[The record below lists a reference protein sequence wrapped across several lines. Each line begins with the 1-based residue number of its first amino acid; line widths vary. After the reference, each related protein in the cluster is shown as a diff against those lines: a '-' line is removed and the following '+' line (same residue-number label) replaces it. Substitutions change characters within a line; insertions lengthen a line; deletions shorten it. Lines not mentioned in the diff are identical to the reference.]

1 MMNPKKRKEMENLI
15 YGFFDLFDPT
25 GRNTE
30 YYRNKFKGMSDAQ
43 FDNYFKQ
50 LFAQDDPY
58 LTATMVDY
66 ENPVLIEN
74 IEKAAKF
81 LDVPLFERVVL
92 PYASSNPDNP
102 IITKHECLVGYLNI
116 KRLQQM
122 NFKKL
127 GLSTDITDRNMVT
140 GQVVGHD
147 KNSRNSDAE
156 TTSLLT
162 VGANKSLKEFMSM
175 RADDMVM
182 KKEMTQK
189 IIRDGYV
196 AMDDLTDKLSNK
208 TTLNSAAVFFI
219 GMGLMTDLVMNDYF
233 LPKANVLDED

>member
-1 MMNPKKRKEMENLI
+1 MMNKAKRKEMENLI

-30 YYRNKFKGMSDAQ
+30 YYRNKFKNMDDSE
-43 FDNYFKQ
+43 FDKYFKL
-50 LFAQDDPY
+50 LFEQDDPY
-58 LTATMVDY
+58 LTATMIDY
-66 ENPVLIEN
+66 ENPVQIEN

-92 PYASSNPDNP
+92 PYASQDPNNP

-116 KRLQQM
+116 KRLQQI

-127 GLSTDITDRNMVT
+127 GLSTDISERNMIT
-140 GQVVGHD
+140 GQVSGHD
-147 KNSRNSDAE
+147 KNSRNSDQE
-156 TTSLLT
+156 TIALLT
-162 VGANKSLKEFMSM
+162 VGANVALKELMSM

-182 KKEMTQK
+182 KSEMNK
-189 IIRDGYV
+189 AIARDGYV
-196 AMDDLTDKLSNK
+196 AMNDLTDKLSNK

-219 GMGLMTDLVMNDYF
+219 GAGLMTDLVMNDYF
-233 LPKANVLDED
+233 LPKTLDE

>member
-1 MMNPKKRKEMENLI
+1 MMNKAKRKEMENLI

-30 YYRNKFKGMSDAQ
+30 YYRNKFKNMDDGE
-43 FDNYFKQ
+43 FDKYFKL
-50 LFAQDDPY
+50 LFEQDDPY
-58 LTATMVDY
+58 LTATMIDY
-66 ENPVLIEN
+66 ENPVQIEN

-92 PYASSNPDNP
+92 PYASQDPNNP

-116 KRLQQM
+116 KRLQQI

-127 GLSTDITDRNMVT
+127 GLSTDISERNMIT
-140 GQVVGHD
+140 GQVSGHD
-147 KNSRNSDAE
+147 KNSRNSDQE
-156 TTSLLT
+156 TIALLT
-162 VGANKSLKEFMSM
+162 VGANVALKELMSM

-182 KKEMTQK
+182 KSEMNK
-189 IIRDGYV
+189 AIARDGYV
-196 AMDDLTDKLSNK
+196 AMNDLTDKLSNK

-219 GMGLMTDLVMNDYF
+219 GAGLMTDLVMNDYF
-233 LPKANVLDED
+233 LPKTLDE

>member
-1 MMNPKKRKEMENLI
+1 MNKAKRKEMENLI

-30 YYRNKFKGMSDAQ
+30 YYRNKFKNMDDGE
-43 FDNYFKQ
+43 FDKYFKL
-50 LFAQDDPY
+50 LFEQDDPY
-58 LTATMVDY
+58 LTATMIDY
-66 ENPVLIEN
+66 ENPVQIEN

-92 PYASSNPDNP
+92 PYASQDPNNP

-116 KRLQQM
+116 KRLQQI

-127 GLSTDITDRNMVT
+127 GLSTDISERNMIT
-140 GQVVGHD
+140 GQVSGHD
-147 KNSRNSDAE
+147 KNSRNSDQE
-156 TTSLLT
+156 TIALLT
-162 VGANKSLKEFMSM
+162 VGANVALKELMSM

-182 KKEMTQK
+182 KSEMNK
-189 IIRDGYV
+189 AIARDGYV
-196 AMDDLTDKLSNK
+196 AMNDLTDKLSNK

-219 GMGLMTDLVMNDYF
+219 GAGLMTDLVMNDYF
-233 LPKANVLDED
+233 LPKTLDE

>member
-1 MMNPKKRKEMENLI
+1 MMNKAKRKEMENLI

-30 YYRNKFKGMSDAQ
+30 YYKNKFKNMSDGE
-43 FDNYFKQ
+43 FDQYFKL
-50 LFAQDDPY
+50 LFEQDDPY

-66 ENPVLIEN
+66 ENPLKIEN

-81 LDVPLFERVVL
+81 LDVPLFEKVIL
-92 PYASSNPDNP
+92 PYASQDPNNP

-122 NFKKL
+122 NVKKI
-127 GLSTDITDRNMVT
+127 GLSTDISDRNMIT
-140 GQVVGHD
+140 GQVAGHD
-147 KNSRNSDAE
+147 KNSRNSDQE
-156 TTSLLT
+156 TIALLT
-162 VGANKSLKEFMSM
+162 VGANVSLKELMSM

-182 KKEMTQK
+182 KAEMNKK
-189 IIRDGYV
+189 IARDGYV
-196 AMDDLTDKLSNK
+196 AMNELTDKLSNK

-219 GMGLMTDLVMNDYF
+219 GAGLMTDLVMNDYF
-233 LPKANVLDED
+233 LPKTIDE